1 MRLALYHNLPSGGA
15 KRTLTE
21 ATKRL
26 AVNHHVD
33 VYSLT
38 TANHDFADLRHY
50 VAGHRLFDFRA
61 WRLLPSPFGRLNQV
75 SRLADL
81 LRLRAMSRA
90 IARTIEQGNYD
101 VVLAHPCQLAK
112 SPTILEFLEQTPS
125 VYYCHEPLRILYEAM
140 PPRPYD
146 DNAISRRQMLNR
158 VDPLPRLYYRVLK
171 SSDQRNT
178 RRAGTVLVNSKF
190 MREAVNRI
198 YGVHSRV
205 SYHGIDT
212 DRFRPLAL
220 EKQPMLLSVGSLT
233 PLKGFDFLIQ
243 AVAQLP
249 AAGRPALVI
258 ASNFQNPPEQAYLE
272 QLAAELQVEL
282 RLVGNVSDDDLVRLY
297 NQAQLVLYA
306 PIREP
311 FGLVPLEAMA
321 CGAPVVAVREGGIQ
335 ETVINGQ
342 TGLLTERE
350 PGQFAEAIQTLLVN
364 PALAA
369 EVGRNGQEY
378 VRHQWSWSR
387 AAATLENHLLEAT
400 RLAYS
405 APALVASSIH

>member
-1 MRLALYHNLPSGGA
+1 MRIALYHNLPSGGA

-26 AVNHHVD
+26 VVKHHVD

-38 TANHDFADLRHY
+38 TANHDFADLRPY
-50 VAGHRLFDFRA
+50 VASHQLFDFRA
-61 WRLLPSPFGRLNQV
+61 WPLLPSPFGRLNQV

-81 LRLRAMSRA
+81 LRLRAISRR
-90 IARTIEQGNYD
+90 IAQTIDQQGYD

-112 SPTILEFLEQTPS
+112 SPTILEFLERTPA

-140 PPRPYD
+140 PARPYD

-158 VDPLPRLYYRVLK
+158 IDPLPRLYYRVLK
-171 SSDQRNT
+171 SIDQRNS

-190 MREAVNRI
+190 MREAVDRI
-198 YGVHSRV
+198 YGVQSRV

-212 DRFRPLAL
+212 AQFRPLAL
-220 EKQPMLLSVGSLT
+220 EKQPIVLSVGSLT
-233 PLKGFDFLIQ
+233 PLKGFEFLIQ
-243 AVAQLP
+243 ALAKLPVA
-249 AAGRPALVI
+249 ARPALVI
-258 ASNFQNPPEQAYLE
+258 ASNFRNPPEQAYLE
-272 QLAAELQVEL
+272 QLAAELKVEL

-297 NQAQLVLYA
+297 NQAQVVLYA

-311 FGLVPLEAMA
+311 FGLVPLEALA
-321 CGAPVVAVREGGIQ
+321 CGTPVVAVREGGIQ

-350 PGQFAEAIQTLLVN
+350 PGQFAEAIRTLLAN

-369 EVGRNGQEY
+369 EVGRKGQEY
-378 VRHQWSWSR
+378 VRQQWSWSQ
-387 AAATLENHLLEAT
+387 AVITLENHLLEAT

-405 APALVASSIH
+405 APALVAGSLS